1 MLYYFWVFSFHIKS
15 TRTGKKTNKQN
26 LHHIVCV
33 CVCVC
38 VWLLVFLCVFFLQKS
53 KQYIQPEQRAKKEW
67 RNTTHFYPNFRRLCL
82 EGAKD
87 LHVWNWRA
95 KSDLQLSFVIF
106 TIFLFFYQT
115 CCVCLFASLTG
126 KEWLAI
132 VVARTLY
139 FKWWQVCME
148 LKVGCLMVFAGFDA
162 LRNVIDEKVRRELGV
177 PRPLLQVGFLPLSK
191 F

>member
-15 TRTGKKTNKQN
+15 TGTGKKTNKQN

-33 CVCVC
+33 CV
-38 VWLLVFLCVFFLQKS
+38 WLLVLLCFFLSRKANSTYNQNKGLRKS
-53 KQYIQPEQRAKKEW
+53 EGIQHIFIKISED
-67 RNTTHFYPNFRRLCL
+67 CL

-95 KSDLQLSFVIF
+95 KSDLQLSFLSLHFNLI
-106 TIFLFFYQT
+106 FFYQT
-115 CCVCLFASLTG
+115 CVCLFASLMG

-139 FKWWQVCME
+139 FKWWQVCIE

-177 PRPLLQVGFLPLSK
+177 PRPLLQVGFLPRSK